1 MTFFRVLRRKWPVVV
16 PMYQLR
22 QCPHCAALVKGPHGQ
37 RTHDLWHEHP
47 LSTAA
52 GDDSG
57 GRFPEDGWEP
67 VYDDDD
73 EE

>member
-1 MTFFRVLRRKWPVVV
+1 MYGLRE
-16 PMYQLR
+16 
-22 QCPHCAALVKGPHGQ
+22 CPHCAALVRGPHGQ
-37 RTHDLWHEHP
+37 RTHDLRHENP